1 MSKKDKMKE
10 TEALAEPETLPE
22 NAEITEETKEEKP
35 SLNIP
40 SLISPAINL
49 IKAVIKLVKELI
61 DDAKHLRVTSFFFI
75 GAVAFF
81 TAKSLKNKK

>member
-1 MSKKDKMKE
+1 MSKKDKKKE
-10 TEALAEPETLPE
+10 TEALDAPETLPE
-22 NAEITEETKEEKP
+22 NTEITEETKEEKP

-49 IKAVIKLVKELI
+49 IKAVIELVKELI

>member
-1 MSKKDKMKE
+1 MSKKDKKKE
-10 TEALAEPETLPE
+10 TEALAAPETLPE
-22 NAEITEETKEEKP
+22 NTEITEETKEEKP

-49 IKAVIKLVKELI
+49 IKAVIEFVKELI

>member
-1 MSKKDKMKE
+1 MSKKDKKKE
-10 TEALAEPETLPE
+10 TEALAAPETLPE
-22 NAEITEETKEEKP
+22 NTEITEETKEEKP

-49 IKAVIKLVKELI
+49 IKAVIEFVKELI

-81 TAKSLKNKK
+81 TATSLKNKK